1 MVSGETRWV
10 LIEGHEV
17 SVAGAARVNG
27 NGGFSYELRGVAVD
41 SAPDSISL
49 QVWGPVPS
57 PRPHYAGFGVLEEG
71 SLEVLTAPER
81 GRHWLQPTRSGSHD
95 WDTIFRGYRAT
106 VDWPAAAFWR
116 ELVERRLARDAA
128 ASSAK

>member
-1 MVSGETRWV
+1 MNAAAILRYRSAGFEMVSGETRWV

-17 SVAGAARVNG
+17 SIAGAARVNG

-71 SLEVLTAPER
+71 SLEVLTAP
-81 GRHWLQPTRSGSHD
+81 GS
-95 WDTIFRGYRAT
+95 
-106 VDWPAAAFWR
+106 
-116 ELVERRLARDAA
+116 
-128 ASSAK
+128 